1 MQHLSQAQTISYY
14 LQHMAVLLARQSD
27 QVLQEQ
33 LGIGMSQFRILQ
45 TLQANPSIQ
54 QKQIASLLGQTEASI
69 SRQVK
74 LMQARGMIVAEANPQ
89 NRREHLTVLL
99 PKGERLL
106 EAGAQVL
113 EQYHEPAFAG
123 LSRKDQAK
131 LAELLSRLHAGIC
144 TADGVEGLLH
154 FSSQDGIK

>member
-1 MQHLSQAQTISYY
+1 
-14 LQHMAVLLARQSD
+14 VLIGRQSD

-33 LGIGMSQFRILQ
+33 LGIGLSQFRILQ
-45 TLQANPSIQ
+45 TLQTNPSVQ

-74 LMQARGMIVAEANPQ
+74 LMQAKGMITIQVNSQ

-106 EAGAQVL
+106 EVGAQL
-113 EQYHEPAFAG
+113 ISQYHEPALAG
-123 LSRKDQAK
+123 LKPKEREA
-131 LAELLSRLHAGIC
+131 LLSLLVRVHADMC
-144 TADGVEGLLH
+144 TVDGLEGLLH
-154 FSSQDGIK
+154 VGDGLARET